1 MELLQTLYRNPSQNK
16 QTMVKNCCLNVNSQL
31 IQLHRSPGSRT
42 SSKSHLGVRN
52 AYYIYSTRLIHAIRR
67 TKEFLL
73 LILIGQIDGFNF

>member
-31 IQLHRSPGSRT
+31 IQLHRSPGSRM

-52 AYYIYSTRLIHAIRR
+52 AYYSNRLIHAIRR
-67 TKEFLL
+67 TKEFVLL
-73 LILIGQIDGFNF
+73 TLIGQIDGFNF